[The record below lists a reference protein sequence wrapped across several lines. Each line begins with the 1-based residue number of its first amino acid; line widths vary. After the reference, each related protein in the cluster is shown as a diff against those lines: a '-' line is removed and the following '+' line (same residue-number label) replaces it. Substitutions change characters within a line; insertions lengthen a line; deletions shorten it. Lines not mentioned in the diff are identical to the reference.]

1 MEVAGQDWR
10 GATAVCRGLRAE
22 SWKVGSVPRFYTMN
36 GLFVLCVLFV
46 IQKETDM
53 LTVRLPSDIED
64 RLNNLSKTTNRP
76 KSFYVREALERSI
89 EDIEDIYL
97 AEKRLEDI
105 RAGKSKTVPLAEVM
119 KRHGMEG

>member
-1 MEVAGQDWR
+1 
-10 GATAVCRGLRAE
+10 
-22 SWKVGSVPRFYTMN
+22 
-36 GLFVLCVLFV
+36 
-46 IQKETDM
+46 M
-53 LTVRLPSDIED
+53 LTVRLSEDIED
-64 RLNNLSKTTNRP
+64 RLNNLAKTTNRP

>member
-1 MEVAGQDWR
+1 
-10 GATAVCRGLRAE
+10 
-22 SWKVGSVPRFYTMN
+22 
-36 GLFVLCVLFV
+36 
-46 IQKETDM
+46 M
-53 LTVRLPSDIED
+53 LTVRLPDDIED

-105 RAGKSKTVPLAEVM
+105 RAGKSKTVSLEEVL